1 MRDFVESSKAGDGL
15 GMTLSALGLFPV
27 LGEFFS
33 FANKVKKIPLPED
46 KRKLY
51 DFLVDNDLVDK
62 YVHDEPLVRD
72 FLTRMFMIEFQGIIT
87 ISLILIRRLW
97 I

>member
-1 MRDFVESSKAGDGL
+1 MN
-15 GMTLSALGLFPV
+15 
-27 LGEFFS
+27 FFS

-72 FLTRMFMIEFQGIIT
+72 FFNKDVHERISRNYNDLPDSYKAAVDLMIDNGVDLQNIMMCLT
-87 ISLILIRRLW
+87 SILRIR
-97 I
+97 